1 MEEMNYKQVRKGARR
16 WLLFFAAVM
25 LLSFGALGF
34 RLVDLQI
41 LRHDELQS
49 SARNNTIRTLIRE
62 PRRGDIRDIRG
73 NLLATSLFVKTVCAD
88 PALIGPWN
96 VHVAH
101 TLAPV
106 LQLDKDWLAQ
116 RLKQK
121 MLINENGILRTN
133 RYVVLKRKVPRETW
147 EQAAVAL
154 REMELGLDEST
165 FTRQQR
171 LAFRSLRRQSVF
183 ADRKEDQLRVY
194 PGKHHAAHVL
204 GFVGGVDHRGKEGI
218 ERVLDSKLIGSRG
231 WRVTETDS
239 RKREVV
245 ALRQQDVA
253 PRNGLHVVLTI
264 DSGVQHIVEAELA
277 KAMAKHQPLGI
288 TAIVVRPKTGAIVA
302 MANLPD
308 FDPNQPG
315 VAKPEARRNR
325 AVTDTAE
332 PGSTFKIV
340 PVAAALNEQV
350 VQLASIFHC
359 ENGSFR
365 FAGRVLRDHHA
376 YGNLSVKSII
386 TKSSNIGAA
395 KVGLRLGAPRLHAYM
410 ENFGFGARS
419 RISLPGEVRGTVHP
433 LKKWNRLSISRVPM
447 GHEVT
452 ATPLQMAMMMS
463 AIANGGKLMRP
474 MVMSHLEDDRGR
486 VVVQYHPE
494 PVRQVVSAEAARA
507 TTEALKTVPQ
517 PGGTA
522 KRAAMQYYT
531 VAGKTGTAQKAG
543 RGGYLPGKY
552 YASFVGFFPADAPAL
567 CILVSMDEPK
577 GDYYGGLTAAPV
589 FRAIAERTAGYL
601 GLKPD
606 LVRQGSMVSGKNP
619 QPR

>member
-1 MEEMNYKQVRKGARR
+1 MEGKNNIQISKGARR
-16 WLLFFAAVM
+16 WLFFFAFVM
-25 LLSFGALGF
+25 LLSFGALGY
-34 RLVDLQI
+34 RLIDLQVR
-41 LRHDELQS
+41 RHHELQS
-49 SARNNTIRTLIRE
+49 FARDNTIRTIIRE
-62 PRRGDIRDIRG
+62 PRRGDISDIRG
-73 NLLATSLFVKTVCAD
+73 NLLATSLFVKTICAD
-88 PALIGPWN
+88 PVLIGQWHP
-96 VHVAH
+96 HVAQA
-101 TLAPV
+101 LAPI
-106 LQLDKDWLAQ
+106 LDLDEMDLSQ
-116 RLKQK
+116 RLKPK
-121 MLINENGILRTN
+121 MILNEQGILRTN
-133 RYVVLKRKVPRETW
+133 RYIVIKRKVPRELW
-147 EQAAVAL
+147 DKAAGAL
-154 REMELGLDEST
+154 RDMELGMDESK
-165 FTRQQR
+165 FNRKQR

-183 ADRKEDQLRVY
+183 VDRKEDQLRVY
-194 PGKHHAAHVL
+194 PSKNHAAHIL
-204 GFVGGVDHRGKEGI
+204 GFVGGVDHRGKEGV
-218 ERVLDSKLIGSRG
+218 EHVLDSKLVGSRG
-231 WRVTETDS
+231 WLVTETDS

-277 KAMAKHQPLGI
+277 NALTKHQPLGI
-288 TAIVVRPKTGAIVA
+288 TAIVVRPRTGAIVA

-308 FDPNQPG
+308 FDPNVPG
-315 VAKPEARRNR
+315 VAKPETRRNR

-340 PVAAALNEQV
+340 PVAAALNERTV
-350 VQLASIFHC
+350 SLASTFHC
-359 ENGSFR
+359 ENGSFQY
-365 FAGRVLRDHHA
+365 AGRVLRDHHA
-376 YGNLSVKSII
+376 YSHLTVKAII

-395 KVGLRLGAPRLHAYM
+395 KVGLRLGAPSLHAYIQR
-410 ENFGFGARS
+410 FGFGARS

-433 LKKWNRLSISRVPM
+433 LKKWNKLSLTRVTM

-474 MVMSHLEDDRGR
+474 MVIDHLKNDRGQ

-494 PVRQVVSAEAARA
+494 PVRQVVSPEAARA
-507 TTEALKTVPQ
+507 TTEALKTVTA

-522 KRAAMQYYT
+522 KRAALQYYT

-552 YASFVGFFPADAPAL
+552 YASFVGFFPANAPAL

-589 FRAIAERTAGYL
+589 FKAIAERTAAYL
-601 GLKPD
+601 GLRPD
-606 LVRQGSMVSGKNP
+606 LVQQGSMVSGN
-619 QPR
+619 QPKPR

>member
-25 LLSFGALGF
+25 LLSFGALGY

>member
-1 MEEMNYKQVRKGARR
+1 MEEKVTIKIRKGARR
-16 WLLFFAAVM
+16 WLFFFAAVM
-25 LLSFGALGF
+25 LLSFGALGY
-34 RLVDLQI
+34 RLIDLQV

-49 SARNNTIRTLIRE
+49 TARNNTIRTLIRE

-88 PALIGPWN
+88 PALIGNWHPQ
-96 VHVAH
+96 VAH
-101 TLAPV
+101 ALASI
-106 LQLDKDWLAQ
+106 LDLDEQKLSA
-116 RLKQK
+116 RLKPQM
-121 MLINENGILRTN
+121 MLNEQGILRTN
-133 RYVVLKRKVPRETW
+133 RYVILKRKVPREIW
-147 EQAAVAL
+147 EQAQGAL
-154 REMELGLDEST
+154 RDMELGMDESK
-165 FTRQQR
+165 FNRKQR

-218 ERVLDSKLIGSRG
+218 ERVLDSKLVGSRG

-308 FDPNQPG
+308 FDPNDPG
-315 VAKPEARRNR
+315 IAKPETRRNR
-325 AVTDTAE
+325 AVTDTGE

-340 PVAAALNEQV
+340 PVAAALNERIV
-350 VQLASIFHC
+350 NLASAFHC

-365 FAGRVLRDHHA
+365 YAGRVLRDHHA
-376 YGNLSVKSII
+376 YGSLSVKSII

-410 ENFGFGARS
+410 QRFGFGARS

-433 LKKWNRLSISRVPM
+433 LRKWNKLSITRVPM
-447 GHEVT
+447 GHEVS

-494 PVRQVVSAEAARA
+494 PVRQVVSPEAARA

-522 KRAAMQYYT
+522 KRAALEYYT

-552 YASFVGFFPADAPAL
+552 HASFVGFFPADAPAL
-567 CILVSMDEPK
+567 CILVTMDEPK

-589 FRAIAERTAGYL
+589 FKAIAERTAGYL

-606 LVRQGSMVSGKNP
+606 LVQQGSIVSDNDP